1 MLIGKGDFA
10 NSWLDFLRKA
20 KTITS
25 KGGIFSFSIF
35 EVFRHSLLNVLML
48 STLTLTSYNY

>member
-1 MLIGKGDFA
+1 MLIEKGDFA

-25 KGGIFSFSIF
+25 KGGIFSLSIF
-35 EVFRHSLLNVLML
+35 EVFKHSLLNILML
-48 STLTLTSYNY
+48 STLTLTS

>member
-10 NSWLDFLRKA
+10 NSWLDFLIKA
-20 KTITS
+20 KTSTS
-25 KGGIFSFSIF
+25 KGGIFSLSIF